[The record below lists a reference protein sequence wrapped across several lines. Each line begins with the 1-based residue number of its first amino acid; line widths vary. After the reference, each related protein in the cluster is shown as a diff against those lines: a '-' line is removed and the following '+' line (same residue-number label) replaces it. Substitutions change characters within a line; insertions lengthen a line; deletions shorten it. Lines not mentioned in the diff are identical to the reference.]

1 MKAEDTTLAP
11 LFGLTSRTRRM
22 MMTLARRRILFT
34 FCMSLLLLVPTG
46 LLLVPDVSSD
56 ISDRGVQEHG
66 KVDPRSIDSNYMGS
80 WADNRNSG
88 SGLVR
93 SFVRKRFVALS
104 EYLSW
109 TEPNSPPIGSLQPVA
124 SADAPNGLIISCS
137 MRGGGTSSVMAHD
150 QQGKLVWKTEEWMGP
165 QDNGFTVAPSA
176 GIQAPM
182 VDQEGNLYVSDNSGI
197 WKLDQDDGHVIWFSR
212 FSDYSDNKLA
222 SNDLRLTA
230 EGFVGTVMTSGW
242 HIWLD
247 INTGDPVVVKE
258 PDPFDAEPC
267 HQGAT
272 FFRLFNGGEI
282 DRSGELDEMCCLS
295 YGANTTAPQPNTVAV
310 APPIP
315 GRSREHSRYIFTYA
329 GPPGSPDKSRLI
341 AYDFVFENGKWDVEK
356 AWERLIGTDAG
367 GSPTIT
373 PDYTRVAAPDNLG
386 RMNLTD
392 VETGASLP
400 EDNSV
405 KFYDFGSPANTIDG
419 WYCTWSPVK
428 CVTAEGNFAVEM
440 NMEPLAD
447 IAAQYLPN
455 IESIPL
461 LWSGRPDANLLGGG
475 HYGPLEAHFVAQ
487 AGYPFL
493 LGEKIAEE
501 FDLGKHTPHL
511 MFPINYD
518 LRSGELVP
526 GQNWDESLAVPGTS
540 EAHGYLTT
548 SGRYVVQKAE
558 LFARMYYYLLQGNVL
573 PDLPSSIVPARW
585 QVGQP
590 IGGFAIYEPESFRDG
605 AWNQADLNVFFVEW
619 ALENLCEQPECDLEE
634 AAARLGYASW
644 NLDKVFDKHLDEAL
658 TRGEIS
664 SAEHDDL
671 HEQGDKAAAD
681 CRAARELLLR
691 DQPEDPTT
699 EEISQARSYCESAL
713 HGLSI
718 ICEVLHT
725 QNSND

>member
-1 MKAEDTTLAP
+1 MGSNLDDFAKHLKTERNCSPHTISNYTRDLKFLINFLKGKKHDRSTAREYLLALEKKRYSRRSIARKLSSARSFFRFLVREKCAKQNP
-11 LFGLTSRTRRM
+11 FENLLTPKLPRK
-22 MMTLARRRILFT
+22 LPNFLYPEELK
-34 FCMSLLLLVPTG
+34 SLLDAQDLSSPLGLRDRAILEVIYGTG
-46 LLLVPDVSSD
+46 L
-56 ISDRGVQEHG
+56 
-66 KVDPRSIDSNYMGS
+66 
-80 WADNRNSG
+80 
-88 SGLVR
+88 
-93 SFVRKRFVALS
+93 
-104 EYLSW
+104 
-109 TEPNSPPIGSLQPVA
+109 
-124 SADAPNGLIISCS
+124 
-137 MRGGGTSSVMAHD
+137 
-150 QQGKLVWKTEEWMGP
+150 
-165 QDNGFTVAPSA
+165 
-176 GIQAPM
+176 
-182 VDQEGNLYVSDNSGI
+182 
-197 WKLDQDDGHVIWFSR
+197 
-212 FSDYSDNKLA
+212 
-222 SNDLRLTA
+222 
-230 EGFVGTVMTSGW
+230 
-242 HIWLD
+242 
-247 INTGDPVVVKE
+247 
-258 PDPFDAEPC
+258 
-267 HQGAT
+267 
-272 FFRLFNGGEI
+272 
-282 DRSGELDEMCCLS
+282 
-295 YGANTTAPQPNTVAV
+295 
-310 APPIP
+310 
-315 GRSREHSRYIFTYA
+315 
-329 GPPGSPDKSRLI
+329 
-341 AYDFVFENGKWDVEK
+341 
-356 AWERLIGTDAG
+356 
-367 GSPTIT
+367 
-373 PDYTRVAAPDNLG
+373 RVAEII
-386 RMNLTD
+386 RMNIND
-392 VETGASLP
+392 VETGSSLQ